1 MNKKHKKI
9 THEQIRIALEQ
20 FFSQGGQIQV
30 LPAQKVDAHFSQN
43 YSQILAELES
53 FDDTA
58 QIPKDLNFVL
68 RNSVYVKPLLDS

>member
-9 THEQIRIALEQ
+9 SHAQIRIALEQ

-30 LPAQKVDAHFSQN
+30 LPAQKVDAHLSQN
-43 YSQILAELES
+43 YSLILAELES
-53 FDDTA
+53 FDVKA
-58 QIPKDLNFVL
+58 LIPNDLNFTL